1 MGPHTAEGEGGDGE
15 ADEMAKVGKT
25 QSRLS
30 LGPPALHYIRNAG
43 QRTITTARLPP
54 GGVQGWRACAHTNQ
68 PRLPCDSL
76 SAGRKVAAALIESKL
91 AACVN
96 MIPGVESMYW
106 WEGKV
111 ETDSE
116 LLLMIKSRA
125 SLVNALTAKVKAVHP
140 YDTPEVIAVP
150 ITGGSDAYIQWLLD
164 STVPA
169 PPST

>member
-1 MGPHTAEGEGGDGE
+1 
-15 ADEMAKVGKT
+15 
-25 QSRLS
+25 
-30 LGPPALHYIRNAG
+30 
-43 QRTITTARLPP
+43 
-54 GGVQGWRACAHTNQ
+54 
-68 PRLPCDSL
+68 
-76 SAGRKVAAALIESKL
+76 VAAALIEGKL

-111 ETDSE
+111 QTDSE

-125 SLVNALTAKVKAVHP
+125 SLVETLTAQVKAVHP

-164 STVPA
+164 STVPV

>member
-1 MGPHTAEGEGGDGE
+1 
-15 ADEMAKVGKT
+15 
-25 QSRLS
+25 
-30 LGPPALHYIRNAG
+30 
-43 QRTITTARLPP
+43 
-54 GGVQGWRACAHTNQ
+54 
-68 PRLPCDSL
+68 
-76 SAGRKVAAALIESKL
+76 VAAALIESKL